1 LNNLTTGSD
10 TIAGNNQIIAENNFH
25 HYHGRNANIPFWIYK
40 NENLGF
46 CDFVILDSFKS
57 ELKEQL
63 IKHCLPMN

>member
-40 NENLGF
+40 NDHFGF
-46 CDFVILDSFKS
+46 CDSVIFGF
-57 ELKEQL
+57 
-63 IKHCLPMN
+63 I